1 MMRSLSAVL
10 MVVLLTGCAMHT
22 RTQPQAEGDDRTGA
36 DVANVW
42 HVPGRALTC
51 AGAAALSII
60 TMTLTFGN
68 EYETASEIMHGGC
81 SGPWLVRAQEIR
93 DAAR

>member
-10 MVVLLTGCAMHT
+10 MVLLLAGCAMHT
-22 RTQPQAEGDDRTGA
+22 RTQPQPEADDRIGA

-42 HVPGRALTC
+42 YVPGRAMVC
-51 AGAAALSII
+51 AGAALLSVV
-60 TMTLTFGN
+60 TMTMTFGQ

-81 SGPWLVRAQEIR
+81 SGPWLASPQEIR
-93 DAAR
+93 DAAH